1 MNKKWNDPI
10 DKLLLADEKAKNI
23 KNLSTVETIPLDDR
37 NITSNEIIDM
47 NPEKIIP
54 WKYKDRPPNEL
65 GDIDLLA
72 KKLLEIGQQ
81 QPCIVRAHKEKK
93 SYYELIAGERRWRAC
108 IKANINLKVI
118 VKNLT
123 DSEASL
129 VQEEENSSTPLS
141 EYARG
146 VSYHR
151 LISDHILKQKD
162 LIEKLGISKQKLSRL
177 LSYLE
182 IPLDVRSAISD
193 MSKVSSGT
201 AEKIKQLCNKGED
214 YKNSIIELADKI
226 REGKIGHEKLDL
238 LVNKKIN
245 SSFYTTQNKSY
256 LIKGRFLLKVK
267 ESNSGV
273 TIRISNFLINS
284 LKNESLSE
292 NLLLNKINEVLKDV
306 INQ

>member
-1 MNKKWNDPI
+1 MNKKWSDPI
-10 DKLLLADEKAKNI
+10 DKLLLADKKAGDIKNI
-23 KNLSTVETIPLDDR
+23 STTNASLLDDR
-37 NITSNEIIDM
+37 NIASNKIIDIS
-47 NPEKIIP
+47 PEKIIP

-81 QPCIVRAHKEKK
+81 QPCIVRPHRNKET
-93 SYYELIAGERRWRAC
+93 YYELIAGERRWRAC
-108 IKANINLKVI
+108 IKANINLKVV

-123 DSEASL
+123 DSEASI
-129 VQEEENSSTPLS
+129 VQEEENASTPLS
-141 EYARG
+141 EYAKG

-151 LISDHILKQKD
+151 LINDNILKQKD
-162 LIEKLGISKQKLSRL
+162 LVEKLGISKQKLSRL

-201 AEKIKQLCNKGED
+201 AEKIKQLCKKGDD
-214 YKNSIIELADKI
+214 YKDSIIELADKI

-245 SSFYTTQNKSY
+245 LNFYKVQNNSY
-256 LIKGRFLLKVK
+256 LIKGRLLLKVK
-267 ESNSGV
+267 ESNSGL
-273 TIRISNFLINS
+273 TIKINNFLINA
-284 LKNESLSE
+284 LRNESLDGD
-292 NLLLNKINEVLKDV
+292 LLLNKISEVIKDV
-306 INQ
+306 IKQ

>member
-1 MNKKWNDPI
+1 MIKKWSDPI

-23 KNLSTVETIPLDDR
+23 KNISTVEPTSLDNQ
-37 NITSNEIIDM
+37 NIASNEIIDI

-81 QPCIVRAHKEKK
+81 QPCIVRPHKDKEA
-93 SYYELIAGERRWRAC
+93 YYELIAGERRWRAS
-108 IKANINLKVI
+108 IKANINLKVV
-118 VKNLT
+118 VKDLT
-123 DSEASL
+123 DAEASL

-146 VSYHR
+146 VSYSR
-151 LISDHILKQKD
+151 LINDNILKHKD
-162 LIEKLGISKQKLSRL
+162 LVEKLGISKQKLSRL

-182 IPLDVRSAISD
+182 LPLDVRSAISD

-226 REGKIGHEKLDL
+226 RDGKIGHEKLDI

-245 SSFYTTQNKSY
+245 SNFYKIHDKSY
-256 LIKGRFLLKVK
+256 LIRDKFLLKVK
-267 ESNSGV
+267 ESNSGL
-273 TIRISNFLINS
+273 TIRINNFLINS
-284 LKNESLSE
+284 LRNKSLSE
-292 NLLLNKINEVLKDV
+292 DLLLNKINEALKDV
-306 INQ
+306 IK

>member
-1 MNKKWNDPI
+1 MVKKWNDPI
-10 DKLLLADEKAKNI
+10 DKLLLADEKAKSI
-23 KNLSTVETIPLDDR
+23 KNISTAEPTLLDNK
-37 NITSNEIIDM
+37 NISSNEIIDIS
-47 NPEKIIP
+47 PEKIIP

-81 QPCIVRAHKEKK
+81 QPCIVRPHKNKEA
-93 SYYELIAGERRWRAC
+93 YYELIAGERRWRAS
-108 IKANINLKVI
+108 IKANINLKVV
-118 VKNLT
+118 VKDLT
-123 DSEASL
+123 DAEASL

-146 VSYHR
+146 VSYSR
-151 LISDHILKQKD
+151 LINDNILKHKD
-162 LIEKLGISKQKLSRL
+162 LVEKLGISKQKLSRL

-182 IPLDVRSAISD
+182 LPLDVRSAISD

-226 REGKIGHEKLDL
+226 RDGKIGHEKLDI

-245 SSFYTTQNKSY
+245 SNLYKIHDKSY
-256 LIKGRFLLKVK
+256 LIKDKFLLKVK
-267 ESNSGV
+267 ESNSGL
-273 TIRISNFLINS
+273 TIKINNFLIKS
-284 LKNESLSE
+284 LRNKSLSE
-292 NLLLNKINEVLKDV
+292 DLLLNKINEALKDV
-306 INQ
+306 IE